1 MPRLPQR
8 KPKRLV
14 ISGVLAAFVMVMALS
29 KPWEVRTEIL
39 GSIIFPELN
48 PKIVL
53 KKPDQFKAYVRKK
66 NKETIKILVNGRIQ
80 EKVPLEKI
88 GLKIESQAF
97 EEQNVVA
104 AFFDQVLAN
113 TVFAGEEGTL
123 TADLKLDH
131 DAFEKYLDRMKAQ
144 VEVEPQKPEVMW
156 TKERKWH
163 FEGLK
168 KGVAINEDLIGAAIQ
183 SLVNDIQEGKKEPAL
198 KLKTQKIRP
207 EISSEERKN
216 FHEQHEAVQKL
227 IAKPV
232 TFTVEKE
239 TTDLDLNANP
249 DYILLTD
256 EGAVINEEAIKNWI
270 TEDFGKKYYLAPGQI
285 TIVDKKEYRPGLYK
299 AVTEGD
305 STEGQEVNGDE
316 VMTEFSKA
324 LETPDRTVKVTLED
338 IPIEVYSNL
347 ENMKYDLLSVGW
359 SDYSTGNHEERVHNF
374 STGLK
379 RVDGMLI
386 DRGQLISLNKAIG
399 SFDSEFVK
407 GLGIVGATA
416 QPVIGGGICQAATT
430 FFRAVVNLGVPLKMH
445 KNHSWDLS
453 YYRTGGYGLDATI
466 FPEQGLDVKGVND
479 IDSQL
484 YFHAY
489 IRPKKL
495 EALVLVYG
503 KGDGRKVTL
512 KPEKENLKYVPGPKT
527 IKWTQL
533 VELPTGELRQHE
545 IISTYKK

>member
-1 MPRLPQR
+1 MPFGKQH
-8 KPKRLV
+8 KPNRFV
-14 ISGVLAAFVMVMALS
+14 ISSVLAAFILVMSLS

-66 NKETIKILVNGRIQ
+66 NKETIKVIVNGRIQ

-88 GLKIESQAF
+88 GLKIDSPALV
-97 EEQNVVA
+97 EQNVVA
-104 AFFDQVLAN
+104 AFFDEVMAH

-131 DAFEKYLDRMKAQ
+131 DAFETYLSRIKAQ

-156 TKERKWH
+156 TEQRKWH

-168 KGVAINEDLIGAAIQ
+168 KGTAIDEDLIGAAIQ
-183 SLVNDIQEGKKEPAL
+183 SLVNDLQEGKKEPAL
-198 KLKTQKIRP
+198 KLKTKKIRP
-207 EISSEERKN
+207 EISAEDRN
-216 FHEQHEAVQKL
+216 VFHAQDEAVQKL

-232 TFTVEKE
+232 TFKVENEETV
-239 TTDLDLNANP
+239 LDLNSSP
-249 DYILLTD
+249 DYLLLTD
-256 EGAVINEEAIKNWI
+256 NGAVVHEEAVKQWI
-270 TEDFGKKYYLAPGQI
+270 TEDFGKKYYRAPGQI
-285 TIVDKKEYRPGLYK
+285 TIVDKKEFRPGLYK
-299 AVTEGD
+299 SVTEGD
-305 STEGQEVNGDE
+305 STEGQEVNADE
-316 VMTEFSKA
+316 VMTEFLKA
-324 LETPDRTVKVTLED
+324 LKTPERQVNVTLAD

-347 ENMKYDLLSVGW
+347 ENTKYDLLSIGW
-359 SDYSTGNHEERVHNF
+359 SDYSTGNHEDRVHNF
-374 STGLK
+374 TTGLK

-386 DRGQLISLNKAIG
+386 DRGQVISLNKAIG

-407 GLGIVGATA
+407 GLGIVGTTA
-416 QPVIGGGICQAATT
+416 QPVIGGGICQTATT
-430 FFRAVVNLGVPLKMH
+430 FFRALVNLGVPMKMH

-453 YYRTGGYGLDATI
+453 YYRKGGYGLDATI
-466 FPEQGLDVKGVND
+466 FPEQGLDVKGTND

-484 YFHAY
+484 YFHAF

-503 KGDGRKVTL
+503 KSDGRKVTL
-512 KPEKENLKYVPGPKT
+512 KPEKEDLKYVPGPKI

-533 VELPTGELRQHE
+533 VELPTGELREHE

>member
-14 ISGVLAAFVMVMALS
+14 ISGVLAAFVLVMSLS

-66 NKETIKILVNGRIQ
+66 NKETIKVLINGRIQ
-80 EKVPLEKI
+80 EKVQLEKI
-88 GLKIESQAF
+88 GLKIESPAF

-104 AFFDQVLAN
+104 QFFDEVLAH
-113 TVFAGEEGTL
+113 TVFAGEQGTL

-144 VEVEPQKPEVMW
+144 VEVESQKPEVMW
-156 TKERKWH
+156 TEQRKWH

-168 KGVAINEDLIGAAIQ
+168 KGTAINEDLIGAAIQ
-183 SLVNDIQEGKKEPAL
+183 SLVNDLQEGKKEPAL
-198 KLKTQKIRP
+198 KLKTKKIRP
-207 EISSEERKN
+207 EISAEERKV
-216 FHEQHEAVQKL
+216 FHSQYESVQKL
-227 IAKPV
+227 IEKPI
-232 TFTVEKE
+232 TFKVENEATV
-239 TTDLDLNANP
+239 LDLNSSP
-249 DYILLTD
+249 EYILITD
-256 EGAVINEEAIKNWI
+256 DGAVIHEEAVKTWVQ
-270 TEDFGKKYYLAPGQI
+270 EDFGKKYYHAPGKI
-285 TIVDKKEYRPGLYK
+285 TIVGKKEYRPGLYK
-299 AVTEGD
+299 AITEGD
-305 STEGQEVNGDE
+305 STEGQEVNADE
-316 VMTEFSKA
+316 IMVEFSKA
-324 LETPDRTVKVTLED
+324 LATPDRVVKVPLED
-338 IPIEVYSNL
+338 LPIEVYSNL
-347 ENMKYDLLSVGW
+347 ENTKYDLLSVGW
-359 SDYSTGNHEERVHNF
+359 SDYSTGNHEDRVHNF

-379 RVDGMLI
+379 RVDNMLI

-407 GLGIVGATA
+407 GLGIVGTTA
-416 QPVIGGGICQAATT
+416 QPVVGGGICQAATT
-430 FFRAVVNLGVPLKMH
+430 FFRALVNLGVPLKMH

-466 FPEQGLDVKGVND
+466 FPEQGLDIKANND

-512 KPEKENLKYVPGPKT
+512 KPEQENRKYVPGPKT